1 MRKGV
6 NPAKQM
12 KTVSKPERVTAAV
25 LNHIPFLEGFYTDMM
40 GVLELSLRTLR
51 ENAGMPFD
59 LLVFDNGSCKEARDF
74 LISEFERGNI
84 QQLIFSDK
92 NVGKGGA
99 WNVMLQAAPGEIIA
113 YADNDVYYNP
123 GWLKESVKVLETFPR
138 AGMVTSRPFHSLP
151 DLYSSVVEWGQS
163 HPEAGMERGH
173 FIQPDWMREFLLSI
187 GRTEEE
193 IQQDIAE
200 EEVKL
205 TYNGVTAYAGA
216 SHWQFLGWKSTLQEF
231 LPIDLSKPL
240 GQVLRLDEMVNQ
252 KGYLRLMTAE
262 PYTMNLSN
270 SVDLPDAQTE
280 AAPEKAEIRKRL
292 VDYPIIKSP
301 LMRIYGAIFRLY
313 YDSQKK

>member
-12 KTVSKPERVTAAV
+12 NSVSKPERVTAAV
-25 LNHIPFLEGFYTDMM
+25 LNHIPFLEGFYADMM
-40 GVLELSLRTLR
+40 GVLEISLRTLR

-59 LLVFDNGSCKEARDF
+59 LLVFDNGSCKEARDY
-74 LISEFERGNI
+74 LLAEFTRGNI
-84 QQLIFSDK
+84 QQLILSDK

-113 YADNDVYYNP
+113 YADNDVFYNP
-123 GWLKESVKVLETFPR
+123 GWLKESVRVLETFPQV
-138 AGMVTSRPFHSLP
+138 GMVTSRPFHSKP
-151 DLYSSVVEWGQS
+151 ELYTSVVEWGKT
-163 HPEAGMERGH
+163 HPEASMERGH
-173 FIQPDWMREFLLSI
+173 FIQPEWMREFLLSI

-200 EEVKL
+200 EDVKI
-205 TYNGVTAYAGA
+205 TYKGVSAYAGA
-216 SHWQFLGWKSTLQEF
+216 SHWQFLGWKNTLQEF

-240 GQVLRLDEMVNQ
+240 GQVLRLDEGINQ

-270 SVDLPDAQTE
+270 SVELVDAKTQP
-280 AAPEKAEIRKRL
+280 ALAPAQERKRL
-292 VDYPIIKSP
+292 VDFPVIKSP

-313 YDSQKK
+313 YDSKRK

>member
-216 SHWQFLGWKSTLQEF
+216 SHWQFLGWKSILQEF